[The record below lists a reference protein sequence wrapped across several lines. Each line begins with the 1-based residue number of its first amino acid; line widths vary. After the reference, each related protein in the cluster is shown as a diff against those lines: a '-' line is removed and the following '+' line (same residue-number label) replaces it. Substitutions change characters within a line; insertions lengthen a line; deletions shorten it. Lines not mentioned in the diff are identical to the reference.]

1 MQTTASE
8 PTQWTAAKIVY
19 VLLLCAGYAYAA
31 YWLFFMFRT
40 VAQ

>member
-1 MQTTASE
+1 MQTTASA
-8 PTQWTAAKIVY
+8 PAQWTAAKIVY

-40 VAQ
+40 VW